1 MRCFGSITGPPFPWP
16 SPSWFCSCAASW
28 PPWPPLRTKSIANG
42 RWFPAGKKSRAP
54 TAAGTKTGVSRS
66 QQHSALRPKRLAGE
80 NFILWIR
87 RTLRTSATV
96 PRFRDS
102 PSKWAKV
109 APAANPRLFTNPF
122 QCHIGLAQAAC
133 SQNDPGLQMD
143 NPFPLLLNNSDQ
155 KNGRPAFIVTGF
167 GC

>member
-1 MRCFGSITGPPFPWP
+1 M
-16 SPSWFCSCAASW
+16 
-28 PPWPPLRTKSIANG
+28 RTKSIANG

-54 TAAGTKTGVSRS
+54 TPAGTKTGVSRS

-96 PRFRDS
+96 PRDS
-102 PSKWAKV
+102 PSKWVKV
-109 APAANPRLFTNPF
+109 APAANPRLLTNPF
-122 QCHIGLAQAAC
+122 QCHVGLAQAAC

-143 NPFPLLLNNSDQ
+143 NPFPLLLNNSEQ
-155 KNGRPAFIVTGF
+155 KKRAACFYCYWVRVLRDKFKPF
-167 GC
+167 GWIFDFFGSC